1 MKSKDLVVREVRG
14 VAAQDTSKSVEVS
27 GFYKEPFY
35 PEEMTHDINKSKET
49 QFNNRSANTLRKYY
63 QCWDK
68 FSEYCNKYKVSALP
82 ADPVV
87 ICAFLE
93 NTNRIFTEVNGEYFS
108 ASNSKIRSLVAAI
121 NFFHEKE
128 EYDSPTKSPMVKEQL
143 KGMFS
148 NEKRSL
154 VNNTKRAL
162 VDEYFCKIV
171 NYLDTLDPT
180 PSIIRDRAILLLGR
194 QGGFRRSE
202 LAALKLSDL
211 EFKDG
216 ELYVTVKF
224 HKSSKD
230 GSNILVK
237 RLPKSELYSCYE
249 ALSEWLSVSKIR
261 SGHVFRSLHANGQI
275 RIYFDAKGH
284 TDNMPDK
291 IKITQRTNKP
301 RTTSS
306 GFLTGQDIYRI
317 VTGYVSKSGIPAA
330 SMFAPHSLRS
340 GCVTQM
346 FLNNFQV
353 KQIKNR
359 TGHKSADMLD
369 HYNQV

>member
-14 VAAQDTSKSVEVS
+14 VVVQDTAKDVTIS

-68 FSEYCNKYKVSALP
+68 FSEYCDKYKVSALP

-93 NTNRIFTEVNGEYFS
+93 NTNRTFTEVNGEYFS

-121 NFFHEKE
+121 NFFHEKA

-148 NEKRSL
+148 SEDRVL

-162 VDEYFCKIV
+162 VDEYFSKIV
-171 NYLDTLDPT
+171 NCLETLETT
-180 PSIIRDRAILLLGR
+180 PAIIRDKAILLLGR

-211 EFKDG
+211 EFKDE
-216 ELYVTVKF
+216 ELIATVKF
-224 HKSSKD
+224 HKTSKD
-230 GSNILVK
+230 GGNILVK
-237 RLPKSELYSCYE
+237 RLPKSELYSCYD
-249 ALSEWLSVSKIR
+249 AVSEWLSVSKIR
-261 SGHVFRSLHANGQI
+261 SGHVFRSLHANGQL

-284 TDNMPDK
+284 ANNLPDK
-291 IKITQRTNKP
+291 IKITQRTKKERITN
-301 RTTSS
+301 S

-317 VTGYVSKSGIPAA
+317 VTRYVAKSGIPAA
-330 SMFAPHSLRS
+330 SNFAPHSLRS

-353 KQIKNR
+353 KQVKNR